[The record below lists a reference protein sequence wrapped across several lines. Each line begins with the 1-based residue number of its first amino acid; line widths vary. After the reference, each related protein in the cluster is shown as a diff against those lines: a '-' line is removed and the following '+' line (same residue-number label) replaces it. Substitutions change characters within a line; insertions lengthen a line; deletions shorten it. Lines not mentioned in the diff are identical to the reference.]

1 MAMIEVPR
9 AEVAKL
15 VGLPAD
21 ATDEELQK
29 AMAEVA
35 ASQKAREA
43 ESVAAAAEARE
54 AAQDRRI
61 VAAAVADGRL
71 PASRAEFWCAA
82 LKNGNREA
90 NRAVVAS
97 LAPGLRPAER
107 VAAETEMDRVHNK
120 VMAQLGVVPT
130 NPLRSVAASG
140 DPHADLR
147 ERAVLDVFG
156 LPVAQTPA
164 PVLIERGVDPADWTP
179 KQAQDAM
186 LRRLG
191 PRFHPGTQAPPKGDV
206 WFQPS
211 PNDVVEFKDGEWR
224 EKRPYREVP

>member
-1 MAMIEVPR
+1 MAEIAVPR

-29 AMAEVA
+29 AMADLLAVQA
-35 ASQKAREA
+35 AQEA

-54 AAQDRRI
+54 VAEDKRI

-71 PASRAEFWCAA
+71 PANRAEFWCAA

-90 NRAVVAS
+90 NRAVVGM
-97 LAPGLRPAER
+97 LTPGWRSPER
-107 VAAETEMDRVHNK
+107 VALDNDLERIHAK
-120 VMAQLGVVPT
+120 VMAQFGGAPQPRT
-130 NPLRSVAASG
+130 VAASDG
-140 DPHADLR
+140 FGRQPGENLPAPYR
-147 ERAVLDVFG
+147 SPDV
-156 LPVAQTPA
+156 PA
-164 PVLIERGVDPADWTP
+164 PVVIQKGVSPADWTP

-191 PRFHPGTQAPPKGDV
+191 PRFHPGTEAPPKGDV
-206 WFQPS
+206 VYFPS
-211 PNDVVEFKDGEWR
+211 PNDVSAFDESTGEWIQKQPFR
-224 EKRPYREVP
+224 EIP